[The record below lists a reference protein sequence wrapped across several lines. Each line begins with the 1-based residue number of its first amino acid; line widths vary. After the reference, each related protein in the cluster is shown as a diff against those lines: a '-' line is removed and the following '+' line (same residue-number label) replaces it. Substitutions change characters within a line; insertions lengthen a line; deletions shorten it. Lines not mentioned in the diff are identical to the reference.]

1 MRMSKKTRRG
11 KCKKRNYCMKKNKEK
26 FVFQNVLN
34 DILNQQLDAETPA
47 IVLSHDQFECIKDNS
62 VVFSGYCRCV
72 SDEKIDVCF
81 YNGDVVHI
89 GDNLKSICFSKS
101 FNVVIEEIENNAFV
115 SLVKLKDI
123 VMHHNKEKKSHKL
136 SFMSIDYSS
145 QHVTNEDT
153 QCVILNAV
161 TKMEISDSKCFF
173 TKKKH

>member
-1 MRMSKKTRRG
+1 MLKWIEARSLHENVEKTRRV

-62 VVFSGYCRCV
+62 VVFSGHCRCV
-72 SDEKIDVCF
+72 SDDKIDLCF

-101 FNVVIEEIENNAFV
+101 FNVVIEEIENNTFF
-115 SLVKLKDI
+115 LW
-123 VMHHNKEKKSHKL
+123 SH
-136 SFMSIDYSS
+136 
-145 QHVTNEDT
+145 
-153 QCVILNAV
+153 
-161 TKMEISDSKCFF
+161 
-173 TKKKH
+173 